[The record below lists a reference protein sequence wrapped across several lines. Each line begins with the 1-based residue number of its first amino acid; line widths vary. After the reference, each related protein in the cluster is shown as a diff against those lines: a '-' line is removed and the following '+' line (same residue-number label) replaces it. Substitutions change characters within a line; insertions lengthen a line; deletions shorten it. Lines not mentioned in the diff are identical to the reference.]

1 MPQHDKILIIEDD
14 FLIGA
19 CLEEFLIS
27 SGYEALITTSCR
39 EAQSVF
45 RQEGDIVAAII
56 DLTLPDGDGFALG
69 RVLSQEKPGLAIIY
83 TTGNMMDASTLSPR
97 EKFAAKP
104 YVYEDLVAQLESLL
118 K

>member
-1 MPQHDKILIIEDD
+1 MEDD

-19 CLEEFLIS
+19 CLGEFLIS
-27 SGYEALITTSCR
+27 SGYEALIATSCE
-39 EAQSVF
+39 EAQTIF
-45 RQEGDIVAAII
+45 RQEGDIAAAII

-83 TTGNMMDASTLSPR
+83 TTGNMMNASTLSPR

-104 YVYEDLVAQLESLL
+104 YIYEDLVAQLESLL